1 MMTAPIIS
9 HSGYSLNAYR
19 PPNISQGIVLSRQYA
34 AMNKMP
40 LRKILARNIRRHM
53 EANENIRT
61 QVQLGKAAGVA
72 QSSIARV
79 LKGEVDTQL
88 FVIEAIAEA
97 IGVPPGSL
105 LMDDEV
111 EQELLRFNR
120 SLVAALPPPEKAKIE
135 SYIEFVLS
143 QTEAVHVED
152 DGSLSISEEV
162 PATSES
168 RRRAGVAAQ
177 RPLSNET
184 VSNEKPRR
192 ETAFRETR
200 KQRR

>member
-1 MMTAPIIS
+1 MAAQIIS
-9 HSGYSLNAYR
+9 HSGYSLNTYR
-19 PPNISQGIVLSRQYA
+19 PRNISQGIDLSRQYA

-53 EANENIRT
+53 AANEDIRT
-61 QVQLGKAAGVA
+61 QVQLAKAAGVA
-72 QSSIARV
+72 QSSVARV

-88 FVIEAIAEA
+88 FVIEALADA

-120 SLVAALPPPEKAKIE
+120 SLVAALPAPEKAKIE

-143 QTEAVHVED
+143 QSEAVHTES

-162 PATSES
+162 PATNES

-192 ETAFRETR
+192 ETAFRET
-200 KQRR
+200 KKHRR

>member
-1 MMTAPIIS
+1 MMTAQIIS
-9 HSGYSLNAYR
+9 YSGYSLNAYR
-19 PPNISQGIVLSRQYA
+19 PFNISQGIDLSRQYA

-53 EANENIRT
+53 AANDDIRT
-61 QVQLGKAAGVA
+61 QVQLAKAAGVA
-72 QSSIARV
+72 QSSVARV
-79 LKGEVDTQL
+79 LKGDVDTQL
-88 FVIEAIAEA
+88 FVIEAIAAA

-105 LMDDEV
+105 LMDDDV

-120 SLVAALPPPEKAKIE
+120 SLVAALPPSEKAKIE

-143 QTEAVHVED
+143 QTEAVHIEN

-168 RRRAGVAAQ
+168 RRRAGAAAQ

-192 ETAFRETR
+192 EAAFRETK

>member
-1 MMTAPIIS
+1 
-9 HSGYSLNAYR
+9 
-19 PPNISQGIVLSRQYA
+19 
-34 AMNKMP
+34 MNKMP

-53 EANENIRT
+53 EANEHIRT
-61 QVQLGKAAGVA
+61 QVQLAKAAGVA

-88 FVIEAIAEA
+88 FVIEAIADA

-105 LMDDEV
+105 LVHDEA
-111 EQELLRFNR
+111 EQGILRFNR
-120 SLVAALPPPEKAKIE
+120 SLVAALPSSERAKIE

-143 QTEAVHVED
+143 QSEAVKVED

-162 PATSES
+162 PSTNES

-200 KQRR
+200 KHRR

>member
-1 MMTAPIIS
+1 MMTAQIIS
-9 HSGYSLNAYR
+9 HSGYSLNAYH
-19 PPNISQGIVLSRQYA
+19 PFNISQGIDLSRQYA

-53 EANENIRT
+53 AANEDIRT
-61 QVQLGKAAGVA
+61 QVQLAKAAGVA
-72 QSSIARV
+72 QSSVARV
-79 LKGEVDTQL
+79 LKGDVDTQL
-88 FVIEAIAEA
+88 FVIEAIAAA

-105 LMDDEV
+105 LMDDDV

-120 SLVAALPPPEKAKIE
+120 SLVAALPPSEKAKIE

-143 QTEAVHVED
+143 QTEAVHIEN

-168 RRRAGVAAQ
+168 RRRAGAAAQ

-192 ETAFRETR
+192 EAAFRETK

>member
-1 MMTAPIIS
+1 
-9 HSGYSLNAYR
+9 
-19 PPNISQGIVLSRQYA
+19 
-34 AMNKMP
+34 MNKMP

-53 EANENIRT
+53 AANDDIRT
-61 QVQLGKAAGVA
+61 QVQLAKAAGVA
-72 QSSIARV
+72 QSSVARV
-79 LKGEVDTQL
+79 LKGDVDTQL
-88 FVIEAIAEA
+88 FVIEAIAAA

-105 LMDDEV
+105 LMDDDV

-120 SLVAALPPPEKAKIE
+120 SLVAALPPSEKAKIE

-143 QTEAVHVED
+143 QTEAVHIEN

-168 RRRAGVAAQ
+168 RRRAGAAAQ

-192 ETAFRETR
+192 EAAFRETK

>member
-1 MMTAPIIS
+1 MMTAQIIS
-9 HSGYSLNAYR
+9 QTGYSLNAYCQS
-19 PPNISQGIVLSRQYA
+19 NISQGIDLSRQYA

-53 EANENIRT
+53 EANEDIRT
-61 QVQLGKAAGVA
+61 QVQLAKAAGVA
-72 QSSIARV
+72 QSSVARV

-88 FVIEAIAEA
+88 FVIEAIADA

-105 LMDDEV
+105 LTNDEV

-120 SLVAALPPPEKAKIE
+120 SLVAALPPSEKAKIE

-143 QTEAVHVED
+143 QTEAVHIEN

-168 RRRAGVAAQ
+168 RRRAGAAAQ